1 MMDRLEGRYSG
12 YIVQELFDPGLGSPE
27 FQSMYR
33 KFARRVL
40 WMDSGVVPGAFQMNT
55 AWYFKV
61 PEKDPVF
68 EEHVHDFDEIIG
80 FFGSDPEDPYN
91 LHAELEVGIGGETY
105 TLTRTSMIF
114 VPGGLRHMPLWIKR
128 IDRPIFHFSVV
139 MNQRYEGDGV
149 YK

>member
-1 MMDRLEGRYSG
+1 MMDGEGRCPGYSA
-12 YIVQELFDPGLGSPE
+12 ELLTPAGVPDF
-27 FQSMYR
+27 SMYGNL
-33 KFARRVL
+33 RRVL